1 MASNFRVFLILE
13 ATLLI
18 LGIVLPMAEVTE
30 FWLFSEQFSVL
41 SLCFVLLNQN
51 EIILG
56 LIVLLFGVVIPI
68 CKIIAKILKFDKLMQ
83 YGIHK
88 AGMIDV
94 FLFSFLVYSSKIS
107 DYFELE
113 LKVGF
118 YCLLLA
124 VLFGIFHT
132 VIEFS
137 KVQKVKKET

>member
-1 MASNFRVFLILE
+1 MRLLLILE

-18 LGIVLPMAEVTE
+18 FGIVLPMAEITE

-41 SLCFVLLNQN
+41 SLCIILLNQN

-56 LIVLLFGVVIPI
+56 LIVLLFGVIIPI
-68 CKIIAKILKFDKLMQ
+68 CKITAKILKFDKLMQ

-107 DYFELE
+107 DYFELK
-113 LKVGF
+113 LKIGF

-124 VLFGIFHT
+124 VILGIFHSI
-132 VIEFS
+132 VEFS
-137 KVQKVKKET
+137 RAERAKKETLRET